1 MKGGGHEQLNCVLGL
16 VPVFESQASAHWG
29 FLSPSSF
36 ASQQPQWE
44 LDPVF
49 CLNWFLMTER
59 ERWTPSLIRDT
70 GADLRAVNPPLKGMC
85 QAFESNSL
93 FFFQPPPLLKMPLSP
108 DDIYLLTIRTQA
120 PLFGFLFSLNTSNLL
135 ISQRRF
141 SPAENPTWQ
150 AERAVKPG
158 TGGIKCI
165 KRTTAEPSTGWV
177 TKYLATEALK
187 IAVPS
192 CLPSW
197 KAWHCI
203 LNNRVLQTVVIQS
216 PAKAVTRILLQ
227 MF

>member
-93 FFFQPPPLLKMPLSP
+93 FFFQPPPFKDASQSWRHLSINNSNTSAVVWIFVFSEYLEP
-108 DDIYLLTIRTQA
+108 SNQPASLLT
-120 PLFGFLFSLNTSNLL
+120 SWESNMTS
-135 ISQRRF
+135 RK
-141 SPAENPTWQ
+141 
-150 AERAVKPG
+150 AVKPG

-165 KRTTAEPSTGWV
+165 KCTTAEPSTGWV

>member
-120 PLFGFLFSLNTSNLL
+120 PVVWIFVFSEYLEPSNQPASLLTSWESNMT
-135 ISQRRF
+135 SRK
-141 SPAENPTWQ
+141 
-150 AERAVKPG
+150 AVKPG